1 MNRRANILAALIVI
15 AVMIAAASCSDLET
29 YSEIPRVEFQ
39 KVFLADTTD
48 KELGNKEKLQ
58 EITLQI
64 IDGDGN
70 LGLNRNDNDSLRN
83 LFITVFKK
91 EQGQYIRVN
100 DTINTYRIP
109 YKQPIGQNKYLRAEV
124 IVSMTTPMQYINYD
138 TARYEIYIQDRA
150 DNVSETITTCDIPIR
165 RNGTVYA
172 DGTNDFDDKNNNAS
186 NRGDN

>member
-48 KELGNKEKLQ
+48 KLGNNVKLQ
-58 EITLQI
+58 EITLQV

-70 LGLNRNDNDSLRN
+70 LGLNRSDNDSLRN
-83 LFITVFKK
+83 LFIIIYKK
-91 EQGQYIRVN
+91 QNGQYVRTA
-100 DTINTYRIP
+100 DTANTYRIP
-109 YKQPIGQNKYLRAEV
+109 YKQPVGQNKYLRAEV
-124 IVSMTTPMQYINYD
+124 IVSMTTSQQYVNYD

-150 DNVSETITTCDIPIR
+150 DNVSDTITTCDIPIR
-165 RNGTVYA
+165 MKGTVYA
-172 DGTNDFDDKNNNAS
+172 DGTVENGKQ
-186 NRGDN
+186 